1 MVQECTALE
10 FKNQSLERRVQ
21 AVAKDLAQ
29 AMSSKAELEET
40 LRRTNGELACLQES
54 GIAKEEETKLHIEKS
69 GKETSQSELKLKG
82 QLTLLNAML
91 VEEQEKTKKIERQCM
106 ETQEYARK
114 QISDLAGDLKQEDDS
129 KEKLLVTQDHI
140 SKLENTITDLQ
151 CEMKRDLNN
160 HQAEVRRLQHA
171 CELCHKDLNL
181 VLFEKKE
188 TEKDAEEMKAL
199 ASQYQK
205 LLEDSERS
213 VRNLEN
219 GHQAL
224 RDEEKMKLSEKIED
238 LHNENEALRGGIR
251 RALGDVSLLK
261 DQGEK
266 AVGRVKDELEKEKRR
281 CDLYK
286 SKALKAHL
294 RSSKAKE
301 VLDLL
306 CK

>member
-1 MVQECTALE
+1 
-10 FKNQSLERRVQ
+10 
-21 AVAKDLAQ
+21 
-29 AMSSKAELEET
+29 
-40 LRRTNGELACLQES
+40 
-54 GIAKEEETKLHIEKS
+54 
-69 GKETSQSELKLKG
+69 
-82 QLTLLNAML
+82 ML

-114 QISDLAGDLKQEDDS
+114 QMSDLAGDLKQEDDS

-160 HQAEVRRLQHA
+160 HQAEVQRLQHA

>member
-40 LRRTNGELACLQES
+40 LRRTNGELACLRES

-69 GKETSQSELKLKG
+69 GKKTSQSELKLKR

-160 HQAEVRRLQHA
+160 HQAEVQRLQHA

>member
-69 GKETSQSELKLKG
+69 GKETSQSELKLKR

-91 VEEQEKTKKIERQCM
+91 VEEQENTKKLERQCM

-160 HQAEVRRLQHA
+160 HQAEVQRLQHA

-181 VLFEKKE
+181 VLLEKKE
-188 TEKDAEEMKAL
+188 TEKDAEETKAL

-205 LLEDSERS
+205 
-213 VRNLEN
+213 LEN

-224 RDEEKMKLSEKIED
+224 RDEEKMKLSKKIED
-238 LHNENEALRGGIR
+238 LHNENEALRGEIR

-266 AVGRVKDELEKEKRR
+266 AVGKVKDELVKEKRR

-286 SKALKAHL
+286 SKALEAHL

-301 VLDLL
+301 VLDSL

>member
-40 LRRTNGELACLQES
+40 LRRTNGELACLRES

-91 VEEQEKTKKIERQCM
+91 VEEQEKTKKLERQCM

-286 SKALKAHL
+286 SKALEAHL

>member
-40 LRRTNGELACLQES
+40 LRRTNGELACRRES

-69 GKETSQSELKLKG
+69 GKETSQSEVKLKG